1 VDDMTREEFIKTI
14 LPAAM
19 EGYKK
24 YKILPSLTLAQAAL
38 ESGWGRSHIQNNLF
52 GIKATPSWK
61 GKVAEVWTTEYIN
74 GKPQRVRAL
83 FRAYDSFAESVEDHS
98 RLLGELPR
106 YIKVREA
113 NNYREACHAVQAAGY
128 ATDPQYA
135 AKLIDLIETNGFE
148 KYDDEARKEHWAEG
162 IWKKLNELGIPV
174 YEKRYDDGATR
185 GEVMALVLRAVKRI
199 LGE

>member
-1 VDDMTREEFIKTI
+1 MTKDEFIKEV
-14 LPAAM
+14 LSGAV

-24 YKILPSLTLAQAAL
+24 YNILPSLTLAQAAL
-38 ESGWGRSHIQNNLF
+38 ESGWGKNHIHNNLF
-52 GIKATPSWK
+52 GIKATSSWD

-74 GKPQRVRAL
+74 GEPHRVKAL

-106 YIKVREA
+106 YVKVREA
-113 NNYREACHAVQAAGY
+113 NNYKEACYAVKEAGY
-128 ATDPQYA
+128 ATDPGYA
-135 AKLIDLIETNGFE
+135 VKLIGIIESNGLE
-148 KYDDEARKEHWAEG
+148 KHDEGVRKAHWAEG
-162 IWKKLNELGIPV
+162 IWKKLNEMGIPV

-185 GEVMALVLRAVKRI
+185 GEVIALVLRAVKRI